1 MEKED
6 LKFLV
11 MLALAMLAL
20 VVGIAALVLAAVALR

>member
-6 LKFLV
+6 LKFIV